1 MCIVVAES
9 TALCPQ
15 VTEMQLACVKA
26 LAAEPALKWV
36 IPRWK
41 LDGVRA
47 LLGRPESESA
57 GALVS
62 AIKERLN
69 RAESPEAISAFQ
81 RVYSGAQWKDL

>member
-15 VTEMQLACVKA
+15 VTDIQVACVKA

-47 LLGRPESESA
+47 LLGRPESA

-62 AIKERLN
+62 AIKERHE
-69 RAESPEAISAFQ
+69 AHPELIELALVIA
-81 RVYSGAQWKDL
+81 GA